1 MDRGKIVEL
10 GATEQVLRAPGQEV
24 TRRLISA
31 TPRLS
36 AAAQLP
42 RPYNA
47 LLLAPADAGWISP
60 YRRID
65 PYVSFFHACARNY
78 FDEMRLNPQISR
90 ETVAALRGAVRT

>member
-1 MDRGKIVEL
+1 MAGHLADEIAVMDRGKIVEL

-42 RPYNA
+42 R
-47 LLLAPADAGWISP
+47 
-60 YRRID
+60 
-65 PYVSFFHACARNY
+65 
-78 FDEMRLNPQISR
+78 
-90 ETVAALRGAVRT
+90 AV